1 MILHIPEVLTA
12 QQVTQSLQ
20 FLSEANWADGRVT
33 SGYLSLKTKDNK
45 QTPDDD
51 MAARRVGTMIV
62 EALERS
68 PLFMTGT
75 LPLKVVPPIFNRYE
89 VGNTFGNHVD
99 NAIRQLPGSLQ
110 RLRTDISATLF
121 LSDPND
127 YDGGEL
133 MIEDTYGMHS
143 IKLAAGDLILYPS
156 TSLHHVKP
164 VMRGVRFAAFF
175 WIQSMVRDDSQ
186 RTLLFDLDMAIQQL
200 RIAVPE
206 HVSILQLTNVYHN
219 LVRQWADV

>member
-20 FLSEANWADGRVT
+20 LLSEANWADGRVT

-51 MAARRVGTMIV
+51 TAARRVGTMIV

-75 LPLKVVPPIFNRYE
+75 LPLKVGPPIFNRYD

-121 LSDPND
+121 VSDPND

-133 MIEDTYGMHS
+133 
-143 IKLAAGDLILYPS
+143 
-156 TSLHHVKP
+156 
-164 VMRGVRFAAFF
+164 
-175 WIQSMVRDDSQ
+175 
-186 RTLLFDLDMAIQQL
+186 
-200 RIAVPE
+200 
-206 HVSILQLTNVYHN
+206 
-219 LVRQWADV
+219 